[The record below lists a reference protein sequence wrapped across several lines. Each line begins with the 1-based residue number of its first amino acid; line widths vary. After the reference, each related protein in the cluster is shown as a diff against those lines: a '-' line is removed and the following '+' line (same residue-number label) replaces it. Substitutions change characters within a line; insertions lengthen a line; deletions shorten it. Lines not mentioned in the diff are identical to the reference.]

1 MTYLHYPSGPRRA
14 TWMTAVAGQ
23 QRSVAGLEYAARVA
37 ALMLAQQPGCPGDSP
52 ARVSAEAHDR

>member
-1 MTYLHYPSGPRRA
+1 
-14 TWMTAVAGQ
+14 MTAVAGQ